1 LSYVLLN
8 YITSFKCLQT
18 CRQLKKSRLKISANV
33 VKKEKKYKN
42 PTPDPYGQ
50 KKRGDILPPLS
61 ISILNLM
68 E

>member
-1 LSYVLLN
+1 
-8 YITSFKCLQT
+8 
-18 CRQLKKSRLKISANV
+18 LKISANV